1 MKLKKCPCGKTPEKL
16 SIMEGSTAK
25 NAHMEGSTA
34 KWAFVGGHCCGE
46 WLVEFRTN
54 YLELDSDECYDLA
67 VAAWNRNGRW
77 DDETSA

>member
-16 SIMEGSTAK
+16 SI
-25 NAHMEGSTA
+25 MEGSTA

-54 YLELDSDECYDLA
+54 YLDLESDECYDLA